1 MKNILKFFDIRLFAV
16 VMVISMYGITMIS
29 SVTGNEAMR
38 ITSEVKTQMLS
49 LILGLIFMGV
59 FMLFDYKLLE
69 RYYFVIY
76 IFSIFLLLLVYIP
89 GLGKTLNNAR
99 SWISIYDKFYIQ
111 TSEFAKIGFIIFFAS
126 HFEQKKGRI
135 SSIQDVLVSIGLA
148 VPFFFLLILQPDLG
162 TLMVYFSIFI
172 GMIFVAGIDLKFV
185 VVTILA
191 TVAISPVVYRGLKS
205 YAKSRIDAFLNPN
218 DLNLP
223 GNFHVHMSKI
233 TMGSGKLSGSGL
245 FKGGFSSSNYLPVQS
260 SDFIFPVLVEELGF
274 IGGLVLLALYLYMIF
289 RIVIISFSTKD
300 KFGSNIV
307 IGVLFMFAF
316 QIIENIGMTMG
327 VMPVTGITLPFI
339 SYGGSSMLANMIAV
353 SLVLNVYMRRFKEKG
368 I

>member
-1 MKNILKFFDIRLFAV
+1 MRDFFKIFDIRLF
-16 VMVISMYGITMIS
+16 VIVLVLCIYGITMIS
-29 SVTGNEAMR
+29 SITGNELVRM
-38 ITSEVKTQMLS
+38 TSDVKTQIVGLV
-49 LILGLIFMGV
+49 LGLIFLV
-59 FMLFDYKLLE
+59 ISLFFDYKLLE
-69 RYYFVIY
+69 RYYFILY
-76 IFSIFLLLLVYIP
+76 FLSIFILLLVYVP
-89 GLGKTLNNAR
+89 GLGKTLYNAR
-99 SWISIYDKFYIQ
+99 SWISINDRFYIQ

-135 SSIQDVLVSIGLA
+135 SSIRDVFISIGLA
-148 VPFFFLLILQPDLG
+148 LPFFFLIILQPDLG

-172 GMIFVAGIDLKFV
+172 GMIFVAGIDIKFV

-191 TVAISPVVYRGLKS
+191 AIASSPLVYRGLKT
-205 YAKSRIDAFLNPN
+205 YAKDRIDAFLNPS
-218 DLNLP
+218 DLSLP

-274 IGGLVLLALYLYMIF
+274 IGGLALLVLYLF
-289 RIVIISFSTKD
+289 LIVRLIMISFSTKD

-316 QIIENIGMTMG
+316 QIIENLGMTMG

-339 SYGGSSMLANMIAV
+339 SYGGSSMLANMIAI